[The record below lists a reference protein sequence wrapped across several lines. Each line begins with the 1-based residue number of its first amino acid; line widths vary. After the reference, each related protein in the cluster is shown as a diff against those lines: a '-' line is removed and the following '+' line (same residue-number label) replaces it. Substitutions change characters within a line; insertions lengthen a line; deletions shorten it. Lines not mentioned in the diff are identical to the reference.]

1 MEELTRAF
9 HEIST
14 RAYQQA
20 GGAGAQ
26 QQYQQ
31 QAGGPKEGETGT
43 ADAEYKVVD
52 EEE

>member
-20 GGAGAQ
+20 GA
-26 QQYQQ
+26 QYQQ
-31 QAGGPKEGETGT
+31 REGPKEGRQGA